1 MQHKVEQGTKILIVD
16 DEPAICNNLEAFFE
30 DDGIQ
35 TYSARSAEE
44 AIDLIAGG
52 LDIDVCIMD
61 LRLPGMNG
69 ADGIRRI
76 CTFAPEVRFIIHT
89 GSLDEAVDA
98 TLRRTGLKGIPVF
111 RKPVEDLALLAQ
123 AALDLCSHE
132 S

>member
-1 MQHKVEQGTKILIVD
+1 MQHKEQGTRILIVD
-16 DEPAICNNLEAFFE
+16 DEPAICSNLEAFFE

-44 AIDLIAGG
+44 AIELVTGG
-52 LDIDVCIMD
+52 LNIDVCIMD

-76 CTFAPEVRFIIHT
+76 RAVAPEVRFIIHT
-89 GSLDEAVDA
+89 GSLDEAVDSA
-98 TLRRTGLKGIPVF
+98 LWRTGLKGIPVF

-123 AALDLCSHE
+123 TALDLCSRE
-132 S
+132 L